1 MQTLVLGGNGFIG
14 SHLVD
19 SLLERGNR
27 VRVYDRGPEKFR
39 EPLPEVD
46 YCFGEFD
53 NSSLLAEA
61 LNGVDVVFHLIST
74 TVPATSNIDPI
85 ADIKGNLVN
94 TVNLLELM
102 HKQSISRIVYL
113 SSGGTVYGNPQM
125 VPIKESHPLNPIS
138 SYGVVKVAIEKYLHM
153 FSELYGI
160 GYTALRASNPYGSRQ
175 GHAGLQGVIGTF
187 INRLIDER
195 PLEVWGTG
203 EVIRDFI
210 YIDDLARL
218 CAIAGESH
226 VSGCFNAGYGEGA
239 SILQIV
245 DIFSEYLGVNM
256 ALEFKPGRSFDV
268 PNAVLDIS
276 HTCETFDWKPEV
288 ELFNGIARTLQFS
301 EVNFPESLRCQILK
315 AA

>member
-1 MQTLVLGGNGFIG
+1 MQALVLGGNGFIG

-19 SLLERGNR
+19 LLLDQGNR
-27 VRVYDRGPEKFR
+27 VRVFDRGPEKFR
-39 EPLPEVD
+39 EPLSDVD
-46 YCFGEFD
+46 YCYGEFS

-61 LNGVDVVFHLIST
+61 LTGVDVVFHLIST
-74 TVPATSNIDPI
+74 TVPATSNLDPI
-85 ADIKGNLVN
+85 ADINGNLVN

-102 HKQSISRIVYL
+102 RKQSVSRIVYL
-113 SSGGTVYGNPQM
+113 SSGGTVYGKPET
-125 VPIKESHPLNPIS
+125 VPIKESHPLHPIS

-160 GYTALRASNPYGSRQ
+160 EYTALRASNPYGSRQ

-187 INRLIDER
+187 INRLIENR

-210 YIDDLARL
+210 FIDDLVRL
-218 CAIAGESH
+218 CAIAGDSQ

-245 DIFSEYLGVNM
+245 DIFSQCLGVEM
-256 ALEFKPGRSFDV
+256 TPEFKPGRSFDV

-276 HTCETFDWKPEV
+276 HTCEAFDWKPQV
-288 ELFNGIARTLQFS
+288 QLLNGIARTLELS
-301 EVNFPESLRCQILK
+301 KENLPASLREQMLK
-315 AA
+315 AV